1 MPVRAKLWRAAFA
14 APAALVET
22 FADALGD
29 AAALTILAPPRK
41 SEARIEA
48 LFDHEPDKAAL
59 AARLAVIAALCRAKA
74 PKLDIREVPQLDWLK
89 KVAGD
94 FPPFDVARWTV
105 YGAQHRAKV
114 LRPRLALQIDATS
127 AFGTGEHPT
136 TKGCLLMLDRLLK
149 KKAPRL
155 ALDMGCGSGILAM
168 AYAKAA
174 HGKAVAVDL
183 DPESV
188 QIAAANAKA
197 NGLQSRVRIGLGNGY
212 RAALV
217 RQNGPY
223 DLVMANIFA
232 GPLCKMAKDLKR
244 HLGPGGVAVLSGLL
258 NHQANAVLAAH
269 QAQGLRLVK
278 RLRIGEWAV
287 LALKRPVRAK

>member
-1 MPVRAKLWRAAFA
+1 MPISPKLWRVAFA
-14 APAALVET
+14 APSALAEM
-22 FADALGD
+22 FADTLDD
-29 AAALTILAPPRK
+29 AVALTVLAPPRK
-41 SEARIEA
+41 NEARIEA

-59 AARLAVIAALCRAKA
+59 AARLAVISALCRVKA
-74 PKLDIREVPQLDWLK
+74 PKIEVREMPKLDWLK

-94 FPPFDVARWTV
+94 FPPFDVARWTI
-105 YGAQHRAKV
+105 YGAQHRTKV
-114 LRPRLALQIDATS
+114 SRPRLALQIDATS

-149 KKAPRL
+149 QTSPRR

-188 QIAAANAKA
+188 QIARGNAKA
-197 NGLQSRVRIGLGNGY
+197 NGLQNHVRVGLSNGY

-217 RQNGPY
+217 RQNALY
-223 DLVMANIFA
+223 DLIMANIFA
-232 GPLCKMAKDLKR
+232 GPLCKMAKKLKC
-244 HLGPGGVAVLSGLL
+244 HLRPGGIAILSGLL

-269 QAQGLRLVK
+269 RTQGLRLVK
-278 RLRIGEWAV
+278 RMRIGEWAV
-287 LALKRPVRAK
+287 LALQRPAGAK